1 MLICGCD
8 FPDDLHYLAEH
19 QVWLRRHEDG
29 TGTVGIT
36 RMGIVQAGE
45 IYMCRPKPPGSPV
58 QQGKGIAVVE
68 LAKSIV
74 SVKSPASGTVVAANP
89 RLADQPELV
98 HADPYGEGWLARL
111 QLNAWQAE
119 AAQLVH
125 GAQVVPVMRHYA
137 RLNRLESA

>member
-1 MLICGCD
+1 MNLHELS
-8 FPDDLHYLAEH
+8 FPADLYYLVEH
-19 QVWLRRHEDG
+19 DVWARLDADG
-29 TGTVGIT
+29 LATVGIT
-36 RMGIVQAGE
+36 ASGIKLSGE